1 MRFLWPS
8 APLLI
13 CLLLLR
19 CPLSLQICSHRKN
32 SVFISVCV
40 CSYIDNIILYKSFF
54 SMLVLIIQL
63 WWTPCHVIIYGSAL
77 FFLVAKH
84 SIVRRTV
91 VYQLISV
98 LLDTEVGLQCFAV
111 TVILG
116 TSCPWCFC
124 CLFVSQGRFYRE
136 ELEEIVSVI
145 SCCNNA
151 V

>member
-1 MRFLWPS
+1 
-8 APLLI
+8 
-13 CLLLLR
+13 
-19 CPLSLQICSHRKN
+19 
-32 SVFISVCV
+32 
-40 CSYIDNIILYKSFF
+40 
-54 SMLVLIIQL
+54 MLVLIIQL